1 MSTLEATTGPQGPA
15 ADSTVNRGSTTAD
28 DRGRRAG
35 VLWAGSTVLAVLV
48 IALVPVLFDPR
59 FYFADDTQNG
69 AFGVWWSIG
78 EQLRHG
84 TIPYFEPSRWMAGN
98 YVAEGQWG
106 TFSPV
111 TLVIGLLARASADAV
126 VFTTALKLFFIC
138 VGALGVY
145 LLVRN
150 YGASRVWA
158 LAAGVSTPLAGFTAY
173 MDSTSWVTG
182 LFAFCLLPWAWLTLR
197 RLAQGTGGPVPAVI
211 AGYLVVSIGYVH
223 GTIALAL
230 LIVSLLVE
238 FFVVRRAATVRLLV
252 AGCLIGL
259 VAVAVHLP
267 SLLTASVTA
276 RSGSAIANDNF
287 VAPEVSGLLTSWI
300 ATSRPWMDGF
310 WSVPTPAPL
319 LYVSWLLPLLV
330 FVRLPEPR
338 RFARGTIAIWV
349 FAALVSVIV
358 FGPSMMGPLRF
369 PGRMLPYVALCLIA
383 VTVLMLSKGS
393 FAFTRGRRVAAIS
406 LYGLG
411 FFLSLA
417 ETPSWWKA
425 YALAAALGLA
435 GVLVIARTAARAGST
450 WQRTVAGTFVLV
462 TLLLTVV
469 QHHYLPSSPFRKV
482 DVPTSTAAY
491 ASALEGV
498 EGDVFVVGDPR
509 KAGAPWDELLFAN
522 LWYLND
528 ADVQNVYSP
537 VAHAA
542 YREAICTKYAPGTSC
557 FESLEKLFEV
567 DETTGLPLV
576 DLLSVNSIAI
586 SRRDDVTTDGPE
598 NPFVS
603 AEPPA
608 GWHEQ
613 WAGEYV
619 RVWTRDVPVPT
630 AGGIVALDDGVEVSD
645 VRVTKTSVTFRVDE
659 APADGGSIVFSR
671 LNWPGYSFENAVEAA
686 PTRDFLLTA
695 EVSGADDG
703 KTVVVRFA
711 PAGWSASLAAMGAA
725 VLGTILW
732 GVLAAVRRRRPA
744 GSAG

>member
-1 MSTLEATTGPQGPA
+1 MLETTTGPQGSA
-15 ADSTVNRGSTTAD
+15 ADSTVDRKTTVTE
-28 DRGRRAG
+28 GRERRTG
-35 VLWAGSTVLAVLV
+35 VLWAGSTVLVVLV
-48 IALVPVLFDPR
+48 LGLVPVVFDRR

-84 TIPYFEPSRWMAGN
+84 TIPFFEPSRWMAGN

-111 TLVIGLLARASADAV
+111 TLVIGLLARASSDAV
-126 VFTTALKLFFIC
+126 VFTTMLKLFFLC
-138 VGALGVY
+138 VGALGIY

-150 YGASRVWA
+150 LGARRVWA

-197 RLAQGTGGPVPAVI
+197 RLAQGTGGPVLAVV

-230 LIVSLLVE
+230 LIVALLVE
-238 FFVVRRAATVRLLV
+238 FSALRRPAAVVRLLV
-252 AGCLIGL
+252 AGGLIGL

-276 RSGSAIANDNF
+276 RAGSAIANDNF

-300 ATSRPWMDGF
+300 ATARPWMDGF

-319 LYVSWLLPLLV
+319 LYISWLLPLLV
-330 FVRLPEPR
+330 FVRLDEAR
-338 RFARGTIAIWV
+338 RFARETIAVWV

-369 PGRMLPYVALCLIA
+369 PGRMLPYVALCVMVVA
-383 VTVLMLSKGS
+383 ALMLSRGP
-393 FAFTRGRRVAAIS
+393 FVLTRGRGIAAVV
-406 LYGLG
+406 LYGVG

-417 ETPSWWKA
+417 ETPDWWKA
-425 YALAAALGLA
+425 YALAASLGLV
-435 GVLVIARTAARAGST
+435 GVLAIARTATRAAST
-450 WQRTVAGTFVLV
+450 WQRTVAGTFILV
-462 TLLLTVV
+462 TMLLTVV
-469 QHHYLPSSPFRKV
+469 QHHYLPSSPFRRV
-482 DVPTSTAAY
+482 DVPASTAAY

-528 ADVQNVYSP
+528 AAVQNVYSP

-542 YREAICTKYAPGTSC
+542 YREAICTAYAPGTSC

-630 AGGIVALDDGVEVSD
+630 AGGIVALSEGTEVSD
-645 VRVTKTSVTFRVDE
+645 VHVTKTSVSFRLDSV
-659 APADGGSIVFSR
+659 PSNGGSVVFSR
-671 LNWPGYSFENAVEAA
+671 LNWPGYSFENAVEAD

-695 EVSGADDG
+695 EVSGADAG
-703 KTVVVRFA
+703 ETVVVRFA
-711 PAGWSASLAAMGAA
+711 PAGWTVSLVSMGAA
-725 VLGTILW
+725 VLGTTLW
-732 GVLAAVRRRRPA
+732 GVLAATGRRRRSVTA
-744 GSAG
+744 T